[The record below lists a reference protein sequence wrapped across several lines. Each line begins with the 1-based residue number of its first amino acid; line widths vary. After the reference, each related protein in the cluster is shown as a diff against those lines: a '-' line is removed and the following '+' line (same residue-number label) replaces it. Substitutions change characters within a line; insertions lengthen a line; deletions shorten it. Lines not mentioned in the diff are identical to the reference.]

1 MSTIQEKLNKV
12 ASKKSDWLEKAEW
25 EIANEDWLNK
35 SAKIA
40 IKILRTI
47 RAKNIT
53 QLQLAE
59 MLNVSPQQIS
69 KIVKGQENLTLETI
83 AKLEKALD
91 IKLVEIPAIQTTV
104 QLDPKLYVSIIS
116 KYTQSLIV
124 NKNFNIPLDESNSC
138 PEEAKYSDLKL
149 ISNG

>member
-12 ASKKSDWLEKAEW
+12 VSKKSDWLEKAEW

-47 RAKNIT
+47 RAKDIT

-91 IKLVEIPAIQTTV
+91 IKLVEIPAMQTTV
-104 QLDPKLYVSIIS
+104 QLDPILYQIGRA
-116 KYTQSLIV
+116 
-124 NKNFNIPLDESNSC
+124 SC
-138 PEEAKYSDLKL
+138 RERV
-149 ISNG
+149 

>member
-12 ASKKSDWLEKAEW
+12 VSKKSDWLEKAEW

-47 RAKNIT
+47 RAKDIT

-91 IKLVEIPAIQTTV
+91 IKLVEIPAMQTTV
-104 QLDPKLYVSIIS
+104 QLDPILYLSTIN
-116 KYTQSLIV
+116 KYSRTLVV
-124 NKNFNIPLDESNSC
+124 NKNFNVPLNESHTC
-138 PEEAKYSDLKL
+138 TEETKPYYKL
-149 ISNG
+149 VS

>member
-12 ASKKSDWLEKAEW
+12 VSKKSDWLEKAEW

-47 RAKNIT
+47 RAKDIT

-91 IKLVEIPAIQTTV
+91 IKLVEIPAMQTTV
-104 QLDPKLYVSIIS
+104 QLDPILYLSTIN
-116 KYTQSLIV
+116 KYAKTLVV
-124 NKNFNIPLDESNSC
+124 NKNFNVPLNESHAC
-138 PEEAKYSDLKL
+138 TEETKPSYKL
-149 ISNG
+149 VS

>member
-1 MSTIQEKLNKV
+1 MSTIKEKLNKV
-12 ASKKSDWLEKAEW
+12 VSKKSDWLEKAEW

-35 SAKIA
+35 SARIA

-47 RAKNIT
+47 RAKDIT

-83 AKLEKALD
+83 AKLEKALEINLID
-91 IKLVEIPAIQTTV
+91 ISTMQTTV
-104 QLDPKLYVSIIS
+104 QLDPLLYPAMIN
-116 KYTQSLIV
+116 KYTRTLV
-124 NKNFNIPLDESNSC
+124 VCENFNVPLDDSHAC
-138 PEEAKYSDLKL
+138 PEETKTSYLRLVS
-149 ISNG
+149 